1 MRACLFTL
9 QREPALPRILANKT
23 SRLPT
28 PAARSRRAWVPG
40 FRVCAQRGCSRQGV
54 PLPHRIAGSLPA
66 GLQAAVQGR
75 APRGC
80 GVWASRCTHRPRNPP
95 GPLPSLGLCFPHA
108 GQANWLG
115 RVWALRPVCR
125 VCTCPAGPACG
136 CLGVERAWRP
146 ELAGV
151 QGLPRGGPQT
161 RPRGGH
167 LHLGAAQ
174 PALLARLPPSRSLQP
189 CMPWGWAVS
198 PRELPGCAVC
208 WDSSG
213 PWVLFVL
220 LPHSCCGGCLP
231 PSSANSQ
238 STERAWM
245 RGLLQED
252 FPNAPGVAGA
262 FRTLP
267 VPLSVLAPLWR
278 LS

>member
-1 MRACLFTL
+1 MRTCLFTL

-40 FRVCAQRGCSRQGV
+40 FRVCVQRGCSRQGA

-66 GLQAAVQGR
+66 ALKAAVQGR

-115 RVWALRPVCR
+115 RDWALRPVCR

-161 RPRGGH
+161 RLRGGH

-174 PALLARLPPSRSLQP
+174 PALLARPPPSRPCSPARPGDGLFPQESSLGVLSAGTPLVPGFCSYCSLIPAVGAAFLHPQP
-189 CMPWGWAVS
+189 TPSQRKGLGCVASSRKTSLMP
-198 PRELPGCAVC
+198 
-208 WDSSG
+208 
-213 PWVLFVL
+213 
-220 LPHSCCGGCLP
+220 
-231 PSSANSQ
+231 
-238 STERAWM
+238 
-245 RGLLQED
+245 
-252 FPNAPGVAGA
+252 
-262 FRTLP
+262 
-267 VPLSVLAPLWR
+267 
-278 LS
+278 